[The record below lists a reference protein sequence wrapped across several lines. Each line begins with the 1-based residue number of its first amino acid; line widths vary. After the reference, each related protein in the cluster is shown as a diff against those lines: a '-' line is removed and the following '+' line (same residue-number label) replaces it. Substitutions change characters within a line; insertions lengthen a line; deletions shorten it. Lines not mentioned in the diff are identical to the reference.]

1 MTKYIYSIFL
11 MGLVLIV
18 SAQQLTKEQAM
29 KIVMANNFDLTIAD
43 NAVKIAE
50 NNTSILN
57 SGYLPTL
64 SGTAGL
70 SYNSDNL
77 TAQFQDGRVAELEG
91 ATSDSRNAGLSLNY
105 VVFDGFN
112 RKYNMA
118 SNRENLN
125 FQQLQARATLE
136 TVMLN
141 LFTAYYNVARNEQT
155 VRTLEETLKISKDRL
170 RRTEFGFDYGRNSK
184 LDVTNASVD
193 VNTDSINYL
202 NAQQALLTAQRNLNL
217 VLGEESLSRVKVD
230 TTLNFSTIDGY
241 DQMKEAVLTQNTSLL
256 SAESGVQ
263 ISQLAIKTNQSRF
276 LPTLS
281 VNGGYNYRLGNNNS
295 ASFLATSTS
304 TGLSGNVN
312 LNWNLFDGGSSKIA
326 VENAKINQ
334 MTQETTLA
342 QTKQQVNILF
352 ENAWTD
358 YNNKMFIVNAQKRNL
373 EANQQNFERT
383 EEQYRLGQITS
394 LDFRT
399 AQSNLLNAQ
408 TNYIDARYEA
418 KLAELLIYQ
427 LAGKIQEAEF

>member
-1 MTKYIYSIFL
+1 MTKYISSILGLFL
-11 MGLVLIV
+11 VITV
-18 SAQQLTKEQAM
+18 SAQQLTKEEAIN
-29 KIVMANNFDLTIAD
+29 IVMANNFDLTIAN
-43 NAVKIAE
+43 NAVRIAE

-64 SGTAGL
+64 TGNAGVT
-70 SYNSDNL
+70 YNTDNL
-77 TAQFQDGRVAELEG
+77 TAEFQDGRVAELEG
-91 ATSDSRNAGLSLNY
+91 ATSDSRTAGLSLNY
-105 VVFDGFN
+105 VIFDGFN

-155 VRTLEETLKISKDRL
+155 VKTLGETLEISKDRL
-170 RRTEFGFDYGRNSK
+170 TRTAFGFDFGRNSK
-184 LDVTNASVD
+184 LDVTNAQVD

-217 VLGEESLSRVKVD
+217 VLGEQSISRVNVD
-230 TTLNFSTIDGY
+230 TTLNFTPITDY
-241 DQMKEAVLTQNTSLL
+241 ENMRELVMTQNTSLL
-256 SAESGVQ
+256 SAKSGVE
-263 ISQLAIKTNQSRF
+263 ISQFAIKTNQSRF

-281 VNGGYNYRLGNNNS
+281 LNGGYNYRLGNNNS

-304 TGLSGNVN
+304 TGLSGNVS
-312 LNWNLFDGGSSKIA
+312 LNWNLFDGGAAKIA
-326 VENAKINQ
+326 VENARLNQ
-334 MTQETTLA
+334 MTQETTLE
-342 QTKQQVNILF
+342 QTKQQVKILF

-358 YNNKMFIVNAQKRNL
+358 YNNKMFIVNAQQSNL
-373 EANQQNFERT
+373 EANRQNFERT
-383 EEQYRLGQITS
+383 QEQYRLGQISS

-399 AQSNLLNAQ
+399 AQSNLLSAQ

-418 KLAELLIYQ
+418 KLSELLIFQ
-427 LAGKIQEAEF
+427 LAGKIQEADF